1 MRACEWLARVRLASS
16 RIEGLR
22 RELSVLEDA
31 RRNCLPWQTRG
42 SATYGSMGGTH
53 SDPTASEAQARIEGL
68 DERIADVRAA
78 CDECER
84 IVGECLRMLDEMR
97 HDLGERHADVIE
109 LYYVDRADTWSE
121 VAWEMGRHRD
131 TIRAWRNKAIE
142 WIDVHSAR
150 YGMMM

>member
-31 RRNCLPWQTRG
+31 RRDCLPWTTRG
-42 SATYGSMGGTH
+42 SATHGSMGGTH
-53 SDPTASEAQARIEGL
+53 SDPTATEAQARIEGL

-84 IVGECLRMLDEMR
+84 IVGDCLRMLDIMR
-97 HDLGERHADVIE
+97 HELGERHADVIE

-121 VAWEMGRHRD
+121 VAWEMGVSRRTVCRMRD
-131 TIRAWRNKAIE
+131 EAFV
-142 WIDVHSAR
+142 WIDCVCPRFVLS
-150 YGMMM
+150 